1 MKIIVGY
8 GGGGVGN
15 KVLQLAK
22 QEAKAHNASVEV
34 IYTADLETKTRSEIA
49 KREEAE
55 KDLQKVAD
63 DFKAEGISCNA
74 VVKSGLTPGEV
85 LVEEARAGG
94 ADMIVI
100 GLQRRSRLG
109 KFVFGSTAQY
119 VILESPCPV
128 LIGSDN

>member
-8 GGGGVGN
+8 AGGGVGN

-34 IYTADLETKTRSEIA
+34 IYTSDLETKTRSEMA

-63 DFKAEGISCNA
+63 DFKAGGISCNA

-100 GLQRRSRLG
+100 GLRRRSRLG

-119 VILESPCPV
+119 VILEAPCPV